1 MSGRRLLLL
10 LVVLAIATIGV
21 VGWGVMHRMRGPA
34 VSAALIEG
42 AIAASWTQAPA
53 DWKARLKQDETQ
65 RQCTVTRNNPAPGLA
80 AEIMAREKARI
91 VYPKDGILL
100 GDWKRGEALAQSGYG
115 GRFTDTDAGKPTGG
129 NCYACHQLAPSE
141 ISFGTLGPS
150 LAGYG
155 KAHSFSATTTRTV
168 YDKIFDAHALH
179 ACSLMPRFGA
189 AGILTIEQVR
199 DLVAYVM
206 APESP
211 VNEGSVVESPAVK
224 GPM

>member
-10 LVVLAIATIGV
+10 LTGLALLVIGL

-34 VSAALIEG
+34 VSAALIDG
-42 AIAASWTQAPA
+42 AIAASWTEAAP

-65 RQCTVTRNNPAPGLA
+65 RQCTVTRNNPSPGLA
-80 AEIMAREKARI
+80 AEISAREKARI
-91 VYPKDGILL
+91 VYPKDGILM

-115 GRFTDTDAGKPTGG
+115 GRFTDTDTSKPTGG
-129 NCYACHQLAPSE
+129 NCYACHQLAPAE
-141 ISFGTLGPS
+141 ISYGTLGPP
-150 LAGYG
+150 LTGYG
-155 KAHSFSATTTRTV
+155 RAHSFSATTARAV
-168 YDKIFDAHALH
+168 YDKIFDSHSQR

-189 AGILTIEQVR
+189 SGLLSVEQIR

-211 VNEGSVVESPAVK
+211 VNEGGAVESPAVN